1 MLGKY
6 CILNNKLIK
15 KEEAMIPID
24 HIEFTYGFGVYEN
37 LRMRN
42 FKVAHVDDH
51 IERLFDSAD
60 SINIIH
66 HFNAEEIADAIQKL
80 IEKNNIENANIK
92 MILIGGAEPLLYG
105 FMLAPKYLEK
115 KEYRDGVKVITY
127 SHDRFLPHVKSLNML
142 PSYIIYKHAQKVD
155 AYDALLIDQNGN
167 ITEGTRSNFF
177 VIRDKTLYTPPISKV
192 LNGITRRTVI
202 ECANQNGF
210 EVIEQDIPLETVFN
224 YDGAFLTNTSGKIV
238 PIKTIDTQSFTEI
251 SRELIKLMKQYVNYL
266 DAKQQ

>member
-1 MLGKY
+1 
-6 CILNNKLIK
+6 
-15 KEEAMIPID
+15 
-24 HIEFTYGFGVYEN
+24 
-37 LRMRN
+37 
-42 FKVAHVDDH
+42 
-51 IERLFDSAD
+51 
-60 SINIIH
+60 
-66 HFNAEEIADAIQKL
+66 
-80 IEKNNIENANIK
+80 
-92 MILIGGAEPLLYG
+92 
-105 FMLAPKYLEK
+105 
-115 KEYRDGVKVITY
+115 
-127 SHDRFLPHVKSLNML
+127 ML